1 MNFFQKY
8 RPYYKQ
14 NLLLAIPV
22 IISQLGQMTVQLVD
36 AVMVGRLSSEGLA
49 AISFAN
55 AIAWPVLLL
64 GMGLA
69 MGLTPLVGRA
79 SARGDFNRTT
89 SLLKNSLVL
98 NIIFGI
104 TISVVLMIVSFFLDN
119 MGQDADIIPVA
130 RDYYY
135 WMVASALPIMLYST
149 ARQFLEGLGNTTY
162 AMVIVITSN
171 LLNVALNFALI
182 YGWWIFPEM
191 GAVGA
196 GAATCIARTT
206 QIFMFAAIFIKKDKY
221 RQYFVNF
228 KNVALCKFRVR
239 RLLNIGFPI
248 SMQIFIEMSAMSLMA
263 IVVGTFGAKALAAH
277 QIAINI
283 PSMAF
288 MVVMGLQAA
297 TTIRVSQDYGLRLYD
312 SMAMSLRASLHII
325 TAFMLFSAIFIL
337 FFATQIASIFT
348 TEAEVIDMAAK
359 FLFFGALFQLSDG
372 IQGVALGGLRGMMV
386 VKQPM
391 YYAISIYIFIA
402 APVGYV
408 CSYVLG
414 MGAYGTWVGFI
425 TALTIFSVLFN
436 RLFLRRLSRLR
447 RNTISTKI

>member
-1 MNFFQKY
+1 MTFFNRYK
-8 RPYYKQ
+8 PYYKQ

-64 GMGLA
+64 GMGIA
-69 MGLTPLVGRA
+69 MGLTPLVGRS
-79 SARGDFNRTT
+79 SARNDFDRTT
-89 SLLKNSLVL
+89 SLLKNSLLL
-98 NIIFGI
+98 NVIFGI
-104 TISVVLMIVSFFLDN
+104 TISIALFITSFFLDN
-119 MGQDADIIPVA
+119 MGQDAEIIPVA
-130 RDYYY
+130 RDYFY
-135 WMVASALPIMLYST
+135 WMIASTVPIMLYST
-149 ARQFLEGLGNTTY
+149 ARQFLEGMGNTTY
-162 AMVIVITSN
+162 AMVIVIVSN
-171 LLNVALNFALI
+171 LINVALNFALI
-182 YGWWIFPEM
+182 YGLWIFPEM

-196 GAATCIARTT
+196 GAATCIARST
-206 QIFMFAAIFIKKDKY
+206 QILMFGTLFIKKEKY
-221 RQYFVNF
+221 RKYLANF
-228 KNVALCKFRVR
+228 KNVAFCKFRIR

-312 SMAMSLRASLHII
+312 SMSMSLKASLHII
-325 TAFMLFSAIFIL
+325 IAFMLFTSIFIL
-337 FFATQIASIFT
+337 TFSHQIASIFT
-348 TEAEVIDMAAK
+348 TEVEVIDMASK

-372 IQGVALGGLRGMMV
+372 IQGVVLGGLRGMMV
-386 VKQPM
+386 VKPPM
-391 YYAISIYIFIA
+391 FYAIGIYIFVA
-402 APVGYV
+402 APVGYL

-425 TALTIFSVLFN
+425 TALTIFTVLFY
-436 RLFLRRLSRLR
+436 RLFTRRLKAMKGATLS
-447 RNTISTKI
+447 

>member
-1 MNFFQKY
+1 MTFFQRYK
-8 RPYYKQ
+8 PYYKQ

-22 IISQLGQMTVQLVD
+22 VISQLGQMTVQLVD

-64 GMGLA
+64 GMGIA

-89 SLLKNSLVL
+89 SLLKNSLLLNVL
-98 NIIFGI
+98 FGI
-104 TISVVLMIVSFFLDN
+104 TISIALLITSFFLDN
-119 MGQDADIIPVA
+119 MGQDAEIIPVA
-130 RDYYY
+130 RDYFY
-135 WMVASALPIMLYST
+135 WMIASSIPIMLYST
-149 ARQFLEGLGNTTY
+149 GRQFLEGLGNTTY
-162 AMVIVITSN
+162 AMVIVIASN
-171 LLNVALNFALI
+171 LINVALNFALI

-196 GAATCIARTT
+196 GAATCIARST
-206 QIFMFAAIFIKKDKY
+206 QILMFGALFIRKEKY
-221 RQYFVNF
+221 RKYFANF
-228 KNVALCKFRVR
+228 KNVEFCKFRIR

-248 SMQIFIEMSAMSLMA
+248 SIQIFIEMSAMSLMA

-297 TTIRVSQDYGLRLYD
+297 TTIRVSQDYGLRLYE
-312 SMAMSLRASLHII
+312 SMAMSLKASLHII
-325 TAFMLFSAIFIL
+325 TAFMVFTSIFIL
-337 FFATQIASIFT
+337 SFATQIASIFT
-348 TEAEVIDMAAK
+348 TEADVIDMAAK

-372 IQGVALGGLRGMMV
+372 IQGIALGGLRGMMV

-391 YYAISIYIFIA
+391 YYAIAIYIFIA
-402 APVGYV
+402 APVGYL
-408 CSYVLG
+408 CSYVFE

-425 TALTIFSVLFN
+425 TALTIFAVLFN
-436 RLFLRRLSRLR
+436 RLFFRRLHRLVGATR
-447 RNTISTKI
+447 Q

>member
-1 MNFFQKY
+1 MTFFQTYK
-8 RPYYKQ
+8 PYYKQ

-22 IISQLGQMTVQLVD
+22 VISQLGQMTVQLVD
-36 AVMVGRLSSEGLA
+36 TIMVGRLSSEGLA

-55 AIAWPVLLL
+55 SIAWPVLLL
-64 GMGLA
+64 GMGVA

-89 SLLKNSLVL
+89 SLLKNSLLVNTL
-98 NIIFGI
+98 FGI
-104 TISVVLMIVSFFLDN
+104 GISLLLIVASLFLGN
-119 MGQDADIIPVA
+119 MGQDEEIIPVA
-130 RDYYY
+130 REYYY

-162 AMVIVITSN
+162 AMFIVIISN
-171 LLNVALNFALI
+171 LINVALNFALI

-196 GAATCIARTT
+196 GAATCIARST
-206 QIFMFAAIFIKKDKY
+206 QVLMFAMLFVKKETYGKY
-221 RQYFVNF
+221 FRNF
-228 KNVALCKFRVR
+228 RNVALCKFRVR

-312 SMAMSLRASLHII
+312 SMSMSLKASLHII
-325 TAFMLFSAIFIL
+325 IAFMLFTSIFI
-337 FFATQIASIFT
+337 FSFSHQIASIFT
-348 TEAEVIDMAAK
+348 TDKVVIDMAAN

-372 IQGVALGGLRGMMV
+372 IQGVVLGALRGMMV
-386 VKQPM
+386 VKMPM
-391 YYAISIYIFIA
+391 FYAMGIYMLVA
-402 APVGYV
+402 VPVAYVCGYV
-408 CSYVLG
+408 FG
-414 MGAYGTWVGFI
+414 MGPYGTWVGFI
-425 TALTIFSVLFN
+425 SALTTLAVVFL
-436 RLFLRRLSRLR
+436 RLFRRKLRLIRG
-447 RNTISTKI
+447 

>member
-1 MNFFQKY
+1 MTFFQKY
-8 RPYYKQ
+8 KPYYKQ
-14 NLLLAIPV
+14 NLILAIPV
-22 IISQLGQMTVQLVD
+22 VISQLGQMTVQIVD

-64 GMGLA
+64 GMGVA

-79 SARGDFNRTT
+79 SARGDFNRAT
-89 SLLKNSLVL
+89 SLLKNSLLLNVL
-98 NIIFGI
+98 FGVV
-104 TISVVLMIVSFFLDN
+104 ISLLLFGASFFMEN
-119 MGQDADIIPVA
+119 MGQDMAIIPVA
-130 RDYYY
+130 RSYFY
-135 WMVASALPIMLYST
+135 WMIASAVPIMIYST
-149 ARQFLEGLGNTTY
+149 GRQFLEGLGNTTY
-162 AMVIVITSN
+162 AMVIVIVSN

-196 GAATCIARTT
+196 GAATCIARST
-206 QIFMFAAIFIKKDKY
+206 QILMFAALFIKKEKY
-221 RQYFVNF
+221 RSYFLNF
-228 KNVALCKFRVR
+228 KNVQFCKFRLR

-248 SMQIFIEMSAMSLMA
+248 SIQIFIEMSAMSLMA
-263 IVVGTFGAKALAAH
+263 IVVGTFGANALAAH

-283 PSMAF
+283 PSMSF

-297 TTIRVSQDYGLRLYD
+297 TMIRVSQDYGLRLYD
-312 SMAMSLRASLHII
+312 SMAMSLKASVHII
-325 TAFMLFSAIFIL
+325 VAFMIFTAIFIL
-337 FFATQIASIFT
+337 VFSHQIASIFSKDP
-348 TEAEVIDMAAK
+348 EVISMAAN

-372 IQGVALGGLRGMMV
+372 IQGVTLGGLRGMMV

-391 YYAISIYIFIA
+391 FYAIGIYIFVA
-402 APVGYV
+402 APVGYL

-425 TALTIFSVLFN
+425 TALTIFAV
-436 RLFLRRLSRLR
+436 LFLRLFFRKLKRVR
-447 RNTISTKI
+447 G